1 MARSFDIPDLTG
13 ETAPSLRQRSLRVL
27 LATFV
32 LSVTLHAALFATWP
46 GWVRD
51 REPPQVRVLDVV
63 LLKPEPLPVAAPEP
77 ARVASETNLAAADRK
92 QAAPPKLRAD
102 DAKGPAAQEPVQ
114 SPVLAAAEPFAVAEF
129 TPVPPPAAAPVSRPG
144 QKAEGATTV
153 TPPIHRAAYLRNPPP
168 RYPIIARRNGEQGT
182 VTLRVLVTRDG
193 LPASVSVEKSSGSN
207 HLDSAALETV
217 RTWRFVPAR
226 QGAQPVEAW
235 VLVPIVF
242 KLEGVS

>member
-1 MARSFDIPDLTG
+1 MARSFDIPYLSG
-13 ETAPSLRQRSLRVL
+13 ETAPGRRHRSWRLL
-27 LATFV
+27 LAAFA

-46 GWVRD
+46 GWERN
-51 REPPQVRVLDVV
+51 REPLQVRVLDVV

-77 ARVASETNLAAADRK
+77 PRVVSETRLATADRKQIGTPKRQADDAKRPVAPEPVQSQRLAAAD
-92 QAAPPKLRAD
+92 P
-102 DAKGPAAQEPVQ
+102 
-114 SPVLAAAEPFAVAEF
+114 SAVAES
-129 TPVPPPAAAPVSRPG
+129 TPYVAPDSRSQ
-144 QKAEGATTV
+144 QKAEAIVAV
-153 TPPIHRAAYLRNPPP
+153 TPPAHQAAYLRNPPP
-168 RYPIIARRNGEQGT
+168 RYPIIARRNGDQGT
-182 VTLRVLVTRDG
+182 VTLKVLVTREG
-193 LPASVSVEKSSGSN
+193 LPASVSVEKSSGSG